1 MKAQSE
7 LYKENSL
14 VALSQEVLE
23 TVYNGPRNRSGNSE
37 LMNLKESNVILNTL
51 WVISR
56 KPTTSPGQGLQIKK
70 NMTLNK

>member
-1 MKAQSE
+1 MKAQPE

>member
-1 MKAQSE
+1 MKAQPE

-70 NMTLNK
+70 NMTLDK

>member
-1 MKAQSE
+1 MNYLISKENYVKNLLVKAQSE

-37 LMNLKESNVILNTL
+37 LMNLKELNVILNTL
-51 WVISR
+51 
-56 KPTTSPGQGLQIKK
+56 
-70 NMTLNK
+70 

>member
-23 TVYNGPRNRSGNSE
+23 TVYIGPRNRSGNSE

>member
-37 LMNLKESNVILNTL
+37 LMNLKKSNVILNTL

>member
-37 LMNLKESNVILNTL
+37 LMNLKESNVILKTL

>member
-56 KPTTSPGQGLQIKK
+56 KPTTSPGQGLQMKK